1 MSHFRI
7 LLSLVAG
14 YEWSRLGGWRSG
26 LLCATRVRLID
37 ADCPDGLAG
46 PWFVVGSRCLKASVA
61 GEAGCSEAYR
71 GFPARAGP
79 PPTQPTG

>member
-1 MSHFRI
+1 VWSAGW
-7 LLSLVAG
+7 VA
-14 YEWSRLGGWRSG
+14 
-26 LLCATRVRLID
+26 VRLAVRD
-37 ADCPDGLAG
+37 AGQTDIRGLPGCGLAG
-46 PWFVVGSRCLKASVA
+46 PWFVVGSRCLEASVA